1 MLYCIC
7 VFLNCICVFLYCGY
21 VLLYCVAVL
30 RCHVAVLRWHVAVL
44 SRCCGYLGQ
53 PELVQPRAEFLLQHA
68 VGLFDGLNLKQRL
81 RLRNRNVIKV
91 SAGIHAVQMIRRE
104 AVYLL
109 QLVQVTFCL
118 G

>member
-30 RCHVAVLRWHVAVL
+30 RCHVAVL